1 MSFTKALSREI
12 IPDQPEEQETG
23 KSTTIVKYEKSS
35 CLFCNEWFDAQTFT
49 VSVTLCTFFHLSQ
62 SSSLS
67 PQEHLIHCG
76 QVLEECPKGCLAF
89 IPRIRMRSHLKEC
102 PRAKQQLSN
111 GQRLSASMDRLDQQQ
126 SDHRLQALEQDV
138 GTIRSVLNEEIRQRL
153 HLITDVGN
161 IRKQNQVVEDWN
173 RDTDEVVSGLRRQIE
188 EEASQRAYAIEQNQL
203 DFQYCCNI
211 TQSLKEQVESRLDE
225 AQKLVNQ
232 LSLDVTFHQ
241 NQLNDNIL
249 KLEELIF
256 ENERQNRDKFFQIE
270 EFMQQINEDLKTKL
284 GNSDYVTTKQATLD
298 YEVKNVKNIVCET
311 EERCDKL
318 DRALHQTMQ
327 NLSDL
332 ENQMA
337 MQQRIA
343 SVQNIRGHLIWR
355 IKDYSKKLDEAKQ
368 YDTIL
373 HSAMFSNKAFGYAL
387 RLDIYLNGKGTWK
400 GRNMIACLNVLS
412 GEYDPLLAWPCR
424 LQAEIVIRDQCSNMA
439 EAQDYVKTIF
449 VRKKSDDFIQSNQY
463 FHIPHKVITSR
474 NYLRNDA
481 MFIEVRVLKL

>member
-1 MSFTKALSREI
+1 MSLTKASSRKDLA
-12 IPDQPEEQETG
+12 DQHPSPEPGQP

-49 VSVTLCTFFHLSQ
+49 
-62 SSSLS
+62 
-67 PQEHLIHCG
+67 EHLIHCG
-76 QVLEECPKGCLAF
+76 QVLEECPNGCQAF

-102 PRAKQQLSN
+102 PRTNLQGPN
-111 GQRLSASMDRLDQQQ
+111 GQRMSVSMDRLDRQ
-126 SDHRLQALEQDV
+126 SDQRLLVIEQDV

-161 IRKQNQVVEDWN
+161 IRKQNQVVDDWT
-173 RDTDEVVSGLRRQIE
+173 RDTDKALDDLRRLMDA
-188 EEASQRAYAIEQNQL
+188 EASQRAFATEQSQL
-203 DFQYCCNI
+203 DLQYCCDI
-211 TQSLKEQVESRLDE
+211 AQALKEQVESRLDE
-225 AQKLVNQ
+225 AQKMVNQ
-232 LSLDVTFHQ
+232 LSADVTFHQ

-256 ENERQNRDKFFQIE
+256 ENERLNREKFFQIE
-270 EFMQQINEDLKTKL
+270 EFLQQINEDIKTRL
-284 GNSDYVTTKQATLD
+284 GNSDYVTSKQATLD

-332 ENQMA
+332 ETQMA

-355 IKDYSKKLDEAKQ
+355 IKDYSKKLDESKQ

-373 HSAMFSNKAFGYAL
+373 HSAMFSNKAFSYAL

-424 LQAEIVIRDQCSNMA
+424 LQAEIIIRDQNSNAA
-439 EAQDYVKTIF
+439 EAEDYIKTIF

-474 NYLRNDA
+474 NYLRNDS
-481 MFIEVRVLKL
+481 MFIEVRVLK

>member
-1 MSFTKALSREI
+1 MESRRRVRWALAREE
-12 IPDQPEEQETG
+12 DHLAGNQTQNQSQSQSQNQP

-49 VSVTLCTFFHLSQ
+49 
-62 SSSLS
+62 
-67 PQEHLIHCG
+67 EHLIHCG
-76 QVLEECPKGCLAF
+76 QVLEECPNSCQVF

-102 PRAKQQLSN
+102 PRSKNLHN
-111 GQRLSASMDRLDQQQ
+111 QRLSVSMDRLDQQ
-126 SDHRLQALEQDV
+126 SDHRLQVLEQDIS
-138 GTIRSVLNEEIRQRL
+138 TIRSVLNEEIRQRL

-161 IRKQNQVVEDWN
+161 IRKQNQVVEDWT
-173 RDTDEVVSGLRRQIE
+173 RGTDDTLGGLRRQLE
-188 EEASQRAYAIEQNQL
+188 EEASQRAYAAEQNQI

-211 TQSLKEQVESRLDE
+211 TQSLKDQVEIKLDE

-232 LSLDVTFHQ
+232 LSIDVTFHQ

-256 ENERQNRDKFFQIE
+256 ENERLNRDKFFRIE
-270 EFMQQINEDLKTKL
+270 EFLQQINEDIKTKL
-284 GNSDYVTTKQATLD
+284 GTSDYATNKQATLD

-318 DRALHQTMQ
+318 QTVVQDLDRSLHQTMQ

-343 SVQNIRGHLIWR
+343 SVQNIRGHLIFR

-400 GRNMIACLNVLS
+400 GRNLIACLNVLS

-424 LQAEIVIRDQCSNMA
+424 LQAEVVIRDQCSNLL

-474 NYLRNDA
+474 NYLRNDS
-481 MFIEVRVLKL
+481 MFIEVRIMK

>member
-1 MSFTKALSREI
+1 MSLTKALTREAP
-12 IPDQPEEQETG
+12 PDQTAPKAEQRP

-49 VSVTLCTFFHLSQ
+49 
-62 SSSLS
+62 
-67 PQEHLIHCG
+67 EHLIHCG
-76 QVLEECPKGCLAF
+76 QVLEECPNGCLAF

-102 PRAKQQLSN
+102 PRSKHLQN
-111 GQRLSASMDRLDQQQ
+111 QRMSVSMDRLDQQ
-126 SDHRLQALEQDV
+126 SDQRLQVLEQDV
-138 GTIRSVLNEEIRQRL
+138 STIRSVLNEEIRQRL
-153 HLITDVGN
+153 HLITDVGS
-161 IRKQNQVVEDWN
+161 IRKQNQVVEDWT
-173 RDTDEVVSGLRRQIE
+173 RDTDEVVGGLRRQLDE
-188 EEASQRAYAIEQNQL
+188 ESSQRAFASEQNQL
-203 DFQYCCNI
+203 DFQYCCGVTQVGTSI
-211 TQSLKEQVESRLDE
+211 SSAEFSLFPPPQLQSLKEQVETQMDE

-232 LSLDVTFHQ
+232 LSVDVTFHQ

-256 ENERQNRDKFFQIE
+256 ENERLNRDKFYQIE
-270 EFMQQINEDLKTKL
+270 EFMQRISEDIKTKL
-284 GNSDYVTTKQATLD
+284 GGSDYATSKQATLD
-298 YEVKNVKNIVCET
+298 YEVKNMKNIVCET

-318 DRALHQTMQ
+318 DRSLHQTMQ
-327 NLSDL
+327 NLLDL
-332 ENQMA
+332 EGQIA

-400 GRNMIACLNVLS
+400 GRNLIACLNVLS

-424 LQAEIVIRDQCSNMA
+424 LQAEIIIRDQTSNVA
-439 EAQDYVKTIF
+439 DAQDYVKTIL

-474 NYLRNDA
+474 NYLRNDS
-481 MFIEVRVLKL
+481 MFIEVRVVK

>member
-1 MSFTKALSREI
+1 MESRRRVRWALTRPEDHLSNNQTQSQNQSQN
-12 IPDQPEEQETG
+12 QP
-23 KSTTIVKYEKSS
+23 KSTTIIKYEKSS

-49 VSVTLCTFFHLSQ
+49 
-62 SSSLS
+62 
-67 PQEHLIHCG
+67 EHLIHCG
-76 QVLEECPKGCLAF
+76 QVLEECPNSCQVF

-102 PRAKQQLSN
+102 PRSKNLHN
-111 GQRLSASMDRLDQQQ
+111 QRLSVSMDRLDQQQ
-126 SDHRLQALEQDV
+126 SDHRLQVLEQDIS
-138 GTIRSVLNEEIRQRL
+138 TIRSVLNEEIRQRL

-161 IRKQNQVVEDWN
+161 IRKQNQVVEDWT
-173 RDTDEVVSGLRRQIE
+173 RGTDDTLGGLRRQLE
-188 EEASQRAYAIEQNQL
+188 EEASQRAYVAEQNQI

-211 TQSLKEQVESRLDE
+211 TQSLKEQVEIKLDE

-232 LSLDVTFHQ
+232 LSIDVTFHQ

-256 ENERQNRDKFFQIE
+256 ENERLNRDKFFRIE
-270 EFMQQINEDLKTKL
+270 EFLQQINEDIKTKL
-284 GNSDYVTTKQATLD
+284 GTSDYATNKQATLD

-318 DRALHQTMQ
+318 QNVVQDLDRSLHQTMQ
-327 NLSDL
+327 NLSDM

-337 MQQRIA
+337 MQQRLA
-343 SVQNIRGHLIWR
+343 SVQNIRGHLIFR

-400 GRNMIACLNVLS
+400 GRNLIACLNVLS

-424 LQAEIVIRDQCSNMA
+424 LQAEVIIRDQCSNLL

-449 VRKKSDDFIQSNQY
+449 VRKKSDDFIQTNQY

-474 NYLRNDA
+474 NYLRNDS
-481 MFIEVRVLKL
+481 MFIEVRVMK

>member
-1 MSFTKALSREI
+1 MSMTKRLLGLEDPPAL
-12 IPDQPEEQETG
+12 EQNSNGNG

-35 CLFCNEWFDAQTFT
+35 CLFCNEWFDVQTFT
-49 VSVTLCTFFHLSQ
+49 
-62 SSSLS
+62 
-67 PQEHLIHCG
+67 EHLIHCG
-76 QVLEECPKGCLAF
+76 QVLEECPNGCQAF

-102 PRAKQQLSN
+102 PRNVK
-111 GQRLSASMDRLDQQQ
+111 RASGVGGGSMEHLEPHTDT
-126 SDHRLQALEQDV
+126 RLQVLEQDV
-138 GTIRSVLNEEIRQRL
+138 NAIRSVLNEEIRQRL

-161 IRKQNQVVEDWN
+161 IRKQNQVVEDWT
-173 RDTDEVVSGLRRQIE
+173 RDTDEVLGGLRRQME
-188 EEASQRAYAIEQNQL
+188 QEVSQRDFAAEQNQL
-203 DFQYCCNI
+203 DVQYCCNV
-211 TQSLKEQVESRLDE
+211 TQSLKEQVENRLDE

-241 NQLNDNIL
+241 NQLNDNIM
-249 KLEELIF
+249 KLENIVF
-256 ENERQNRDKFFQIE
+256 ENEKINRDKFFQIE
-270 EFMQQINEDLKTKL
+270 EFMRQINEDIKLKL
-284 GNSDYVTTKQATLD
+284 GNSDYVTSKQATLD
-298 YEVKNVKNIVCET
+298 YEVKNMKNIVCET

-318 DRALHQTMQ
+318 DQSLHQTMQ
-327 NLSDL
+327 NLADL
-332 ENQMA
+332 EGQMA

-400 GRNMIACLNVLS
+400 GRNLIACLNVLS

-424 LQAEIVIRDQCSNMA
+424 LQAEIVIRDQASNPA
-439 EAQDYVKTIF
+439 DVQDYVKSIY
-449 VRKKSDDFIQSNQY
+449 VRKKSDDLIQSNQY

-474 NYLRNDA
+474 NYLRNDSL
-481 MFIEVRVLKL
+481 FIEVKVLK

>member
-12 IPDQPEEQETG
+12 IPDQAAAAEEQEPA

-49 VSVTLCTFFHLSQ
+49 
-62 SSSLS
+62 
-67 PQEHLIHCG
+67 EHLIHCG

-102 PRAKQQLSN
+102 PRAKQQQLLN

-138 GTIRSVLNEEIRQRL
+138 ATIRSVLNEEIRQRL

-173 RDTDEVVSGLRRQIE
+173 RDTDEVVGGLRRQIE
-188 EEASQRAYAIEQNQL
+188 EEASQRAYAIEQSQL

-270 EFMQQINEDLKTKL
+270 EFMQQISEDIKTKL
-284 GNSDYVTTKQATLD
+284 GSSDYVTTKQATLD

-332 ENQMA
+332 ENQLA

>member
-12 IPDQPEEQETG
+12 IPDQAEEQEPA
-23 KSTTIVKYEKSS
+23 KSTTIIKYEKSS

-49 VSVTLCTFFHLSQ
+49 
-62 SSSLS
+62 
-67 PQEHLIHCG
+67 EHLIHCG

-102 PRAKQQLSN
+102 PRAKQQQQLLN

-173 RDTDEVVSGLRRQIE
+173 RDTDEVVGGLRRQIE
-188 EEASQRAYAIEQNQL
+188 EEASQRAYALEQNQL
-203 DFQYCCNI
+203 DVQYCCNI

-270 EFMQQINEDLKTKL
+270 EFMQQINEDIKTKL

-424 LQAEIVIRDQCSNMA
+424 LQAEIVIRDQSSNMG

-481 MFIEVRVLKL
+481 MFIEVRILKL

>member
-1 MSFTKALSREI
+1 MSLTKATSRKDLSRDTNPPI
-12 IPDQPEEQETG
+12 STNQTA

-49 VSVTLCTFFHLSQ
+49 
-62 SSSLS
+62 
-67 PQEHLIHCG
+67 EHLIHCG
-76 QVLEECPKGCLAF
+76 QVLEECPNGCQAF
-89 IPRIRMRSHLKEC
+89 IPRIRMRSHQKEC
-102 PRAKQQLSN
+102 PRTSQQNQNQNQNHVSN
-111 GQRLSASMDRLDQQQ
+111 RMSVSMDRLDRQ
-126 SDHRLQALEQDV
+126 SDQRLLVIEQDV

-161 IRKQNQVVEDWN
+161 IRKQNQVVEDWT
-173 RDTDEVVSGLRRQIE
+173 RDTEKAMDELRHQIDE
-188 EEASQRAYAIEQNQL
+188 ETSRRAFAIAQNQL
-203 DFQYCCNI
+203 DVQYCCDI
-211 TQSLKEQVESRLDE
+211 TQSLKEQVELRLDE

-232 LSLDVTFHQ
+232 LSADVTVHQ

-256 ENERQNRDKFFQIE
+256 ENERLNREKFFQIE
-270 EFMQQINEDLKTKL
+270 EFLQQINEDIKNKL
-284 GNSDYVTTKQATLD
+284 GNSDYVTSKQATLD

-332 ENQMA
+332 ETQMA

-355 IKDYSKKLDEAKQ
+355 IKDYSKKLDESKQ

-373 HSAMFSNKAFGYAL
+373 HSSMFSNKAFSYAL

-424 LQAEIVIRDQCSNMA
+424 LQAEIIIRDQCSNPA
-439 EAQDYVKTIF
+439 EAEDYVKTIF

-474 NYLRNDA
+474 NYLRNDS
-481 MFIEVRVLKL
+481 MFIEVRVLK

>member
-1 MSFTKALSREI
+1 MSLTKASSRKDLAEQNLS
-12 IPDQPEEQETG
+12 PGQP

-49 VSVTLCTFFHLSQ
+49 
-62 SSSLS
+62 
-67 PQEHLIHCG
+67 EHLIHCG
-76 QVLEECPKGCLAF
+76 QVLEECPNGCQAF

-102 PRAKQQLSN
+102 PRTNLQSLN
-111 GQRLSASMDRLDQQQ
+111 GQRMSVSMDRLDRQ
-126 SDHRLQALEQDV
+126 SDQRLLVIEQDV

-161 IRKQNQVVEDWN
+161 IRKQNQVVEDWT
-173 RDTDEVVSGLRRQIE
+173 RDTDKALDDLRRQMD
-188 EEASQRAYAIEQNQL
+188 EEASQRAFLTEQNQL
-203 DFQYCCNI
+203 DFQYCCNV

-225 AQKLVNQ
+225 AQKMVNQ
-232 LSLDVTFHQ
+232 LSADVTFHQ

-256 ENERQNRDKFFQIE
+256 ENERLNREKFFQIE
-270 EFMQQINEDLKTKL
+270 EFLQQINEDIKTRL
-284 GNSDYVTTKQATLD
+284 TNSDYAISKQATLD
-298 YEVKNVKNIVCET
+298 YEVKNVKSIVCEI

-332 ENQMA
+332 ETQMA

-355 IKDYSKKLDEAKQ
+355 IKDYSKKLDESKQ

-373 HSAMFSNKAFGYAL
+373 HSAMFSNKAFSYAL

-424 LQAEIVIRDQCSNMA
+424 LQAEIIIRDQCSNAA
-439 EAQDYVKTIF
+439 EAEDYVKTIF
-449 VRKKSDDFIQSNQY
+449 VRKKSDDFLQSNQY

-474 NYLRNDA
+474 NYLRNDS
-481 MFIEVRVLKL
+481 MFIEVRVLK

>member
-1 MSFTKALSREI
+1 MERSRRALWNKAILA
-12 IPDQPEEQETG
+12 DQNSNTNSSENQP

-49 VSVTLCTFFHLSQ
+49 
-62 SSSLS
+62 
-67 PQEHLIHCG
+67 EHLIHCG
-76 QVLEECPKGCLAF
+76 QVLEECPNSCQAF

-102 PRAKQQLSN
+102 PRNKQHS
-111 GQRLSASMDRLDQQQ
+111 QRMSVSMDRLDQHA
-126 SDHRLQALEQDV
+126 DHRLQVLEQDV
-138 GTIRSVLNEEIRQRL
+138 NTIRSVLNEEIRQRL

-161 IRKQNQVVEDWN
+161 IRKQNQVVEEWT
-173 RDTDEVVSGLRRQIE
+173 RDTDDHLGGLRRQLE
-188 EEASQRAYAIEQNQL
+188 EEGAQRAFVAEQNQI

-211 TQSLKEQVESRLDE
+211 TQSLKDQVELKMDDI
-225 AQKLVNQ
+225 QKHINQ
-232 LSLDVTFHQ
+232 LSIDISFHQ

-256 ENERQNRDKFFQIE
+256 ENERLNRDKFFQIE
-270 EFMQQINEDLKTKL
+270 EFLQQINEDIKTKL
-284 GNSDYVTTKQATLD
+284 GTTNEYATSKQATLD

-311 EERCDKL
+311 EERCDKIETTIQDL
-318 DRALHQTMQ
+318 DRALHQTLQ
-327 NLSDL
+327 NLSDI
-332 ENQMA
+332 ENQLA
-337 MQQRIA
+337 MQQRIS
-343 SVQNIRGHLIWR
+343 SVQNTRGHLIWR

-373 HSAMFSNKAFGYAL
+373 HSSMFSNKAYGYAL

-400 GRNMIACLNVLS
+400 GRNLIACLNVLT

-424 LQAEIVIRDQCSNMA
+424 LQAEIIIRDQSENPL
-439 EAQDYVKTIF
+439 ETQDYVKTIF

-474 NYLRNDA
+474 NYLRNDSLY
-481 MFIEVRVLKL
+481 IEVRVLK

>member
-1 MSFTKALSREI
+1 MESRRRVRWALSREDLSDSQTQNQI
-12 IPDQPEEQETG
+12 QSQNPNQP

-49 VSVTLCTFFHLSQ
+49 
-62 SSSLS
+62 
-67 PQEHLIHCG
+67 EHLIHCG
-76 QVLEECPKGCLAF
+76 QVLEECPNSCQVF

-102 PRAKQQLSN
+102 PRSKNLN
-111 GQRLSASMDRLDQQQ
+111 NQRLSVSMDRLDQQP
-126 SDHRLQALEQDV
+126 DHRLQVLEQDIS
-138 GTIRSVLNEEIRQRL
+138 TIRSVLNEEIRQRL

-161 IRKQNQVVEDWN
+161 IRKQNQVVEDWT
-173 RDTDEVVSGLRRQIE
+173 RGTDETLGGLRRQLE
-188 EEASQRAYAIEQNQL
+188 EDASQRAYAEEQNQI

-211 TQSLKEQVESRLDE
+211 TQSLKEQVEIKLDE

-232 LSLDVTFHQ
+232 LSIDVTFHQ

-256 ENERQNRDKFFQIE
+256 ENERLNRDKFFRIE
-270 EFMQQINEDLKTKL
+270 EFLQQINEDIKTKL
-284 GNSDYVTTKQATLD
+284 GNSDYATNKQATLD

-318 DRALHQTMQ
+318 QNVVQDLDRSLHQTMQ

-343 SVQNIRGHLIWR
+343 SVQNIRGHLIFR

-424 LQAEIVIRDQCSNMA
+424 LQAEVVIRDQCSNLV

-474 NYLRNDA
+474 NYLRNDS
-481 MFIEVRVLKL
+481 MFIEVRVMK